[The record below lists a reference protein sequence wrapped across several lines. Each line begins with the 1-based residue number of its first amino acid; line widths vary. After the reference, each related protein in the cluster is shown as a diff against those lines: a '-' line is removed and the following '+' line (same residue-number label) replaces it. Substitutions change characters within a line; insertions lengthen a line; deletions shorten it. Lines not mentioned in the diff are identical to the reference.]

1 MMLVAVVISAVMLVV
16 AAAGAIYRL
25 GRGPSLL
32 DRVLAADVLLII
44 IVSAVA
50 VDAVYRRS
58 TDSVPLMATITIVG
72 FIGSVAVA
80 RFVASR
86 R

>member
-1 MMLVAVVISAVMLVV
+1 MMQVAVVVSAVLLVA

-32 DRVLAADVLLII
+32 DRVLAADVLLVI
-44 IVSAVA
+44 IVSALA
-50 VDAVYRRS
+50 VDAIYRRS
-58 TDSVPLMATITIVG
+58 TDSLPLMVTITLVG

>member
-1 MMLVAVVISAVMLVV
+1 MLVAVTSCATLLTF

-32 DRVLAADVLLII
+32 DRVLAADVLLVI

-50 VDAVYRRS
+50 VDAVYRHS

-72 FIGSVAVA
+72 FVGSVAVA